1 MCARSYL
8 IEVFNALEVGSI
20 FLSLALENSLLHSN
34 SVYCLCCRTLPQLP
48 YLSLGFP
55 GLVSLCVS
63 KFLEILGMLISFLS
77 SHVSDPLC
85 PISSVSDAFHCV

>member
-34 SVYCLCCRTLPQLP
+34 SVYCLCCQTLPQLP
-48 YLSLGFP
+48 YLSHGFP
-55 GLVSLCVS
+55 GFVSLMCFRV
-63 KFLEILGMLISFLS
+63 LGNFGYA
-77 SHVSDPLC
+77 H
-85 PISSVSDAFHCV
+85 